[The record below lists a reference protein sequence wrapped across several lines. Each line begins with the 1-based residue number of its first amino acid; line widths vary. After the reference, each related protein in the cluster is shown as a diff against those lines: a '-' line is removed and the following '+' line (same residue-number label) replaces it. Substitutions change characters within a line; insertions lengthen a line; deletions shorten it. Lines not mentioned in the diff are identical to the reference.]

1 MPLRLNGA
9 GNLVTW
15 LEDKIKGCEMDQI
28 RTFDMFCGAG
38 GSSLGAREGGAKI
51 VGGVDMWGPAVDSF
65 KLNFPEAHVFQK
77 DLRIL
82 TPEDVLEKT
91 GPIDLLISSPE
102 CTHHTCA
109 RGSKPRSEESKDT
122 AFQVIRYAEAM
133 KPRWITLENVI
144 HMKPW
149 GRYEELMS
157 ELKRLNYKVREQ
169 VIDASRF
176 GVAQRR
182 RRLFMIA
189 DLITEPDEVFPLD
202 TTFKNVWDIL
212 DKSGKYK
219 MTPLITP
226 RRAKDTLARAD
237 RAISELGSD
246 KSFLIVYYGTDG
258 GGGWQRMDAPLR
270 TITTVDRFAFVT
282 PTPDGHMMRMLQP
295 DELRRAMGFPPS
307 YTFPDVTRR
316 EKVKLM
322 GNAVCSPV
330 MESIV
335 ASLIKACSGQGIHK
349 AA

>member
-1 MPLRLNGA
+1 
-9 GNLVTW
+9 
-15 LEDKIKGCEMDQI
+15 MDQI

-51 VGGVDMWGPAVDSF
+51 VGGVDLWGPAVDSF
-65 KLNFPEAHVFQK
+65 SLNFPEAHVFQK

-82 TPEDVLEKT
+82 TPEEVLEKT

-122 AFQVIRYAEAM
+122 AFQVIRYAEVM
-133 KPRWITLENVI
+133 KPRWITLENVV

-149 GRYEELMS
+149 GRYQELMS
-157 ELKRLNYKVREQ
+157 ELKRLNYNVREQ
-169 VIDASRF
+169 VIDASCF

-189 DLITEPDEVFPLD
+189 DLFSEPEEVLPLS
-202 TTFKNVWDIL
+202 TSFKSVWDIL
-212 DKSGKYK
+212 DKSGAYK
-219 MTPLITP
+219 MTPLRAP
-226 RRAKDTLARAD
+226 KRAKETLARAD
-237 RAISELGSD
+237 RAISELGPE

-258 GGGWQRMDAPLR
+258 GGGWQRMEAPLR

-282 PTPDGHMMRMLQP
+282 PTPNGHMMRMLQP
-295 DELRRAMGFPPS
+295 DELRKAMGFPES
-307 YTFPDVTRR
+307 YLFPAVTRR

-330 MESIV
+330 MQSIV
-335 ASLIKACSGQGIHK
+335 ASLIKSSSGEGVYK

>member
-15 LEDKIKGCEMDQI
+15 LEDKIKGCVMDQI

-51 VGGVDMWGPAVDSF
+51 MGGVDLWGPAVESF
-65 KLNFPEAHVFQK
+65 KLNFPEAHVFQE

-82 TPEDVLEKT
+82 TPEDVLLKT

-109 RGSKPRSEESKDT
+109 RGAKPRSEESKDT
-122 AFQVIRYAEAM
+122 AFQVIRYAEVM
-133 KPRWITLENVI
+133 KPRWITLENVV

-149 GRYEELMS
+149 GRYKELMQ
-157 ELKRLNYKVREQ
+157 ELIRLKYNVREQ
-169 VIDASRF
+169 VIDASGF

-189 DLITEPDEVFPLD
+189 DLVDMPSPVLPLN
-202 TTFKNVWDIL
+202 TVYKNVWDIL
-212 DKSGKYK
+212 DKTEKYK
-219 MTPLITP
+219 MTPLRRP
-226 RRAKDTLARAD
+226 NRAKETLARAD
-237 RAISELGSD
+237 RAIAELGGNT
-246 KSFLIVYYGTDG
+246 SFLIVYYGTDG
-258 GGGWQRMDAPLR
+258 GGGWQRMDSPLR
-270 TITTVDRFAFVT
+270 TITTVDRFAYVR
-282 PTPDGHMMRMLQP
+282 PSPQGHMMRMLQP
-295 DELRRAMGFPPS
+295 DELRKAMGFPEK
-307 YTFPDVTRR
+307 YNFPNVTRR

-330 MESIV
+330 MEAII
-335 ASLIKACSGQGIHK
+335 ASLLESEKLRKNSD